1 MKAINPL
8 KIGTIIAFL
17 VIFFDQ
23 ITKWW
28 VLKIAQISPNGIALT
43 DFFNLVIVWNS
54 GASFGIFSDG
64 PGWVSFALISF
75 AVIICIILAI
85 WLMRSESNVCI
96 FGLGLVIGG
105 AIGNS
110 IDRIWFG
117 SVLDF
122 LDLHIGH
129 LHWPAFNIADS
140 GITIGVALLILDS
153 LKTKRSS

>member
-1 MKAINPL
+1 MKAKNPL
-8 KIGTIIAFL
+8 KTGTIIAFL
-17 VIFFDQ
+17 VICFDQ

-28 VLKIAQISPNGIALT
+28 VLNIALISPNGIALT

-75 AVIICIILAI
+75 AAIICIILAI

-110 IDRIWFG
+110 IDRVRFG

>member
-1 MKAINPL
+1 MKAIYPPQ
-8 KIGTIIAFL
+8 IGIIIAFL
-17 VIFFDQ
+17 VICFDQ

-28 VLKIAQISPNGIALT
+28 VLNIALISPNGIALT

-54 GASFGIFSDG
+54 GASFGIFSNG
-64 PGWVSFALISF
+64 PGWVSFALVSF

-110 IDRIWFG
+110 IDRVRFG

>member
-1 MKAINPL
+1 MKAQISP
-8 KIGTIIAFL
+8 KIGVIIAFF

-28 VLKIAQISPNGIALT
+28 VLNFTQISSNSIVLT

-54 GASFGIFSDG
+54 GASFGILSNG
-64 PGWVSFALISF
+64 PEWVRFALISF
-75 AVIICIILAI
+75 AILICIILAI
-85 WLMRSESNVCI
+85 WLKQSESNVCI
-96 FGLGLVIGG
+96 VALGLVIGG

-122 LDLHIGH
+122 LDVHIGD

-140 GITIGVALLILDS
+140 GITIGVALLIFDS
-153 LKTKRSS
+153 LKNKRSN

>member
-1 MKAINPL
+1 MKAINPP
-8 KIGTIIAFL
+8 KTGTIIALL
-17 VIFFDQ
+17 VICFDQ

-28 VLKIAQISPNGIALT
+28 VLNIALISPNGIALT

-64 PGWVSFALISF
+64 PGWVRFALISF

-110 IDRIWFG
+110 IDRIRFG

-153 LKTKRSS
+153 VKTKRSS